1 LELSERA
8 DEAAAGSRPPGR
20 IGAAAGAGNGFA
32 REEGT
37 VEEDKA
43 VGGIIVILWQCL
55 SANRCDLTVSSSIH
69 VIF

>member
-32 REEGT
+32 GEEGT

-43 VGGIIVILWQCL
+43 VG
-55 SANRCDLTVSSSIH
+55 A
-69 VIF
+69 

>member
-32 REEGT
+32 GEEGT

>member
-1 LELSERA
+1 MTIIPQLPYLLPLVIRCLELSERA

-32 REEGT
+32 GEEGT

-43 VGGIIVILWQCL
+43 AGV
-55 SANRCDLTVSSSIH
+55 
-69 VIF
+69 